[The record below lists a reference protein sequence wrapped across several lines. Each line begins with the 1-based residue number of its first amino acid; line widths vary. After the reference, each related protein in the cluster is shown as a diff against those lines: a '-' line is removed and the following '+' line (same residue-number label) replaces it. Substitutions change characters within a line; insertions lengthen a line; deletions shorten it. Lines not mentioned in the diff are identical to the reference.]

1 MKCPICGNKFEPKV
15 GNQKYC
21 GAACRKKAKRAQ
33 DEAYQQAY
41 GAEIR
46 ATRELLKAQP
56 PKAKADPHRTLK
68 DIVNAALAEG
78 ISYGEYVRRHG
89 L

>member
-1 MKCPICGNKFEPKV
+1 MKCQMCGIEFEPKAS
-15 GNQKYC
+15 NQKYC
-21 GAACRKKAKRAQ
+21 GDECRKKAKRAQ
-33 DEAYQQAY
+33 DEAYQKAY

-46 ATRELLKAQP
+46 ATRALLKVQP
-56 PKAKADPHRTLK
+56 PKAKPDPHRTLK

-78 ISYGEYVRRHG
+78 ISYGAYVHKYG